1 MYGVVVVEFRKVPV
15 ALGLAVEL
23 VACYGPDGGARFAVC
38 VRRPDDALPMARLA
52 FCGYVRTVAAAISD
66 HQTGWAQ
73 GDPTSVRDF
82 FAQLRDART
91 LYEVAMAT
99 PLADSDSVLGGSIQ
113 QWLAL
118 SSGGSSQ

>member
-23 VACYGPDGGARFAVC
+23 VACYGPDGGARFALC

-52 FCGYVRTVAAAISD
+52 FRGYVRTVAAAISD

-73 GDPTSVRDF
+73 GDPTTVRDF
-82 FAQLRDART
+82 FAELRDART
-91 LYEVAMAT
+91 LYQAAMA
-99 PLADSDSVLGGSIQ
+99 ASVPDPASALGGFFNN
-113 QWLAL
+113 WLAL
-118 SSGGSSQ
+118 STASSM